1 MSNKSHMVMVATK
14 QPNKPV
20 TVDNDVFTGT
30 QDQCRQHSLNLLAD
44 VLANRDNP
52 VHNSHTPDTTNLYW
66 APDNWVKLL
75 VVPTV
80 DIETK

>member
-1 MSNKSHMVMVATK
+1 MNNSHMVMVATK

-20 TVDNDVFTGT
+20 TVDGDIFTGT
-30 QDQCRQHSLNLLAD
+30 KNECKERLMDSLD
-44 VLANRDNP
+44 GVLAKTSKPIYDNRNP
-52 VHNSHTPDTTNLYW
+52 ETCSLYW